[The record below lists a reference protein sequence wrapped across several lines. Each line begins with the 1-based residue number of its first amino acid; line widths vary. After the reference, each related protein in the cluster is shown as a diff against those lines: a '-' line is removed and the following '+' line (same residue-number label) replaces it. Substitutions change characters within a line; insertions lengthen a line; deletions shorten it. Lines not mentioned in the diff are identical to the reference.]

1 MEPSDSAAVE
11 EASRDALY
19 PGTAGRN
26 ILEAPQHISNYN
38 G

>member
-1 MEPSDSAAVE
+1 MEPGDSATAE
-11 EASRDALY
+11 EASRDALR
-19 PGTAGRN
+19 PGTAGKS